1 MLVYTKAAPEAGKP
15 GRQAGKRGNPAPE
28 TIQLDASSQ
37 PVRRSSNGRLSART
51 RLLTREHL
59 DRRSLAAKTFDRLVA
74 SIIADLGGE
83 QNLSTVQRSLV
94 EAFASAVVTLED
106 MNTRLLLGQP
116 FDRADHAAAISNMV
130 RVAARIGTR
139 RVPRDVTF
147 SDLLREDLKQQ
158 RARSSSSD

>member
-1 MLVYTKAAPEAGKP
+1 MKP
-15 GRQAGKRGNPAPE
+15 ASE
-28 TIQLDASSQ
+28 VIQLHAPSRE
-37 PVRRSSNGRLSART
+37 VKRSSNGRLSAKT

-59 DRRSLAAKTFDRLVA
+59 DRRCLSARLFDRLVA

-83 QNLSTVQRSLV
+83 ENLSTVQRSLV

-106 MNTRLLLGQP
+106 MNCKLLLGQP
-116 FDRADHAAAISNMV
+116 IDRADHAAAISNMV

-158 RARSSSSD
+158 RAEQQQ